1 MSSLAVFDFSS
12 SRVRIIEING
22 EPWFVAR
29 DVLAAIGSTTKLS
42 DLKTMVCEDLG
53 DGEVTNRPISDSLG
67 RAQEVMII
75 SESALTLF
83 LARSRTE
90 LGKAMNRWIHTEVLP
105 SIRKTGGYG
114 KQQCNLIWFER
125 LKLYKAKTK
134 IPVGWFSI
142 FEEMTHGLIAEFE
155 HAGYS
160 LPDGSIPDIS
170 VGKHF
175 CKYLRGL
182 GYSTEKGSDVV
193 QAYKHFYPDG
203 RVVDANIYRD
213 VLLAEYRRWF
223 QETYKPHHLP
233 QYMKGKDPASLPTLC
248 GMLGLPEGSI

>member
-1 MSSLAVFDFSS
+1 MSNLAVFKFSS
-12 SRVRIIEING
+12 NNVRVVMING
-22 EPWFVAR
+22 EPWFIAR
-29 DVLAAIGSTTKLS
+29 DVLEALGSKS
-42 DLKTMVCEDLG
+42 RSNDVKAMVEKDLG
-53 DGEVTNRPISDSLG
+53 DGYVTVVPLG
-67 RAQEVMII
+67 TAGGEQQVVAL
-75 SESALTLF
+75 SEAALTMVVS
-83 LARSRTE
+83 RSRTE

>member
-1 MSSLAVFDFSS
+1 MSNLAVFKFSS
-12 SRVRIIEING
+12 NNVRVVMING
-22 EPWFVAR
+22 EPWFIAR
-29 DVLAAIGSTTKLS
+29 DVLEALGSKS
-42 DLKTMVCEDLG
+42 RSNDVKAMVEEDLG
-53 DGEVTNRPISDSLG
+53 EGYVTVVPLETAGGEQQVVAL
-67 RAQEVMII
+67 
-75 SESALTLF
+75 SEAALTMVVS
-83 LARSRTE
+83 RCRTE

-248 GMLGLPEGSI
+248 GMLGLPEGSV

>member
-1 MSSLAVFDFSS
+1 MSNLAVFKFSS
-12 SRVRIIEING
+12 NNVRVVMING
-22 EPWFVAR
+22 EPWFIAR
-29 DVLAAIGSTTKLS
+29 DVLEALGSKS
-42 DLKTMVCEDLG
+42 RSNDVKAMVEEDLG
-53 DGEVTNRPISDSLG
+53 EGYVTVVPLETAGGEQQVVAL
-67 RAQEVMII
+67 
-75 SESALTLF
+75 SEAALTMVVS
-83 LARSRTE
+83 RSRTE

-248 GMLGLPEGSI
+248 GMLGLPEGSV

>member
-1 MSSLAVFDFSS
+1 MSTLAVFKFSS
-12 SRVRIIEING
+12 NNVRVVMING
-22 EPWFVAR
+22 EPWFIAR
-29 DVLAAIGSTTKLS
+29 DVLEALGSKS
-42 DLKTMVCEDLG
+42 RSNDVKAMVEEDLG
-53 DGEVTNRPISDSLG
+53 GGYVTVVPLGTAGGEQQMVAL
-67 RAQEVMII
+67 
-75 SESALTLF
+75 SEAALTMVVS
-83 LARSRTE
+83 RSRTE

-114 KQQCNLIWFER
+114 KQQCNLVWFER

-223 QETYKPHHLP
+223 QETYKPQHLP

>member
-1 MSSLAVFDFSS
+1 MSNLAVFKFSS
-12 SRVRIIEING
+12 NNVRVVMING
-22 EPWFVAR
+22 EPWFIAR
-29 DVLAAIGSTTKLS
+29 DVLEALGSKS
-42 DLKTMVCEDLG
+42 RSNDVKAMVEEDLG
-53 DGEVTNRPISDSLG
+53 DGYVTVVPLG
-67 RAQEVMII
+67 TAGGEQQVVAL
-75 SESALTLF
+75 SEAALTMVVS
-83 LARSRTE
+83 RSRTE